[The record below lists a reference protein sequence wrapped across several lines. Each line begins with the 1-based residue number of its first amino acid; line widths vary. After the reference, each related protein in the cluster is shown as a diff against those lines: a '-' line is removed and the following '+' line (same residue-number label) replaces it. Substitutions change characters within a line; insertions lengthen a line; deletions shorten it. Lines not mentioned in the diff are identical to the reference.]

1 MSSPSND
8 LIELR
13 PCGGIASRAGYSFG
27 SVNRD
32 DGGVIHLL
40 VNPDGDCIAKFSEP
54 EKTIAKAKG
63 LSGGEA
69 EAVDGFA
76 KLVLRWD

>member
-1 MSSPSND
+1 MSRPKEIE
-8 LIELR
+8 IELR
-13 PCGGIASRAGYSFG
+13 PCGGIASSPGYSFG

-63 LSGGEA
+63 LSVSEA

-76 KLVLRWD
+76 KLMLRWD